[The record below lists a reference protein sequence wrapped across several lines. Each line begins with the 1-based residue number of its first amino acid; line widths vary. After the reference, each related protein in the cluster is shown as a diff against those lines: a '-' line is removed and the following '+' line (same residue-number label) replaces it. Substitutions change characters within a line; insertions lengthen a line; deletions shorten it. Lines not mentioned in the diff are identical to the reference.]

1 LLRSSENPWRSNDI
15 AATGAPGSRWNNL
28 QDSNAPW
35 HIWTNSLMEMR
46 LLKVFCS
53 VAECGSLVAAA
64 GKLHLTPSAISHGL
78 KALET
83 ELDSMQSLLEV
94 LHQNSLSLR
103 DPQAISDEL
112 DTIVRQ
118 SEASERAV
126 REFEAM
132 LRAGGGEWAPDLE
145 DIAPPAPQPGQATP
159 ASRQKAKG
167 R

>member
-1 LLRSSENPWRSNDI
+1 
-15 AATGAPGSRWNNL
+15 
-28 QDSNAPW
+28 
-35 HIWTNSLMEMR
+35 M
-46 LLKVFCS
+46 
-53 VAECGSLVAAA
+53 
-64 GKLHLTPSAISHGL
+64 

-145 DIAPPAPQPGQATP
+145 DIAPPTPQSGQATP

>member
-1 LLRSSENPWRSNDI
+1 LNDRAR
-15 AATGAPGSRWNNL
+15 AALQKNL
-28 QDSNAPW
+28 ELKQ
-35 HIWTNSLMEMR
+35 R
-46 LLKVFCS
+46 LLKS
-53 VAECGSLVAAA
+53 YSEA
-64 GKLHLTPSAISHGL
+64 GGNM

-132 LRAGGGEWAPDLE
+132 LRAGGGEWTPDLE
-145 DIAPPAPQPGQATP
+145 DIAPPAAPPGAGTP
-159 ASRQKAKG
+159 PPRQKAKE